1 MLVKTAGLV
10 LRETRVGEAD
20 KLLCVLTPT
29 DGKITVKARG
39 ALRKGSRT
47 GSATQLFAFSE
58 MALFQ
63 GKSQYTLNE
72 ASPVEL
78 FFPLRER
85 VESMALA
92 AYVCEVLELLSDAD
106 SGMEELLR
114 LGLNTLYA
122 LSEQTASE
130 ALIKAAFELRV
141 AALAGYAPEAEG
153 ACAVCGAAEDLY
165 FSPAEGAVFC
175 RLHLPGDR
183 GAVYL
188 RGGAAEAMSYVL
200 SCDARR
206 IFSFRLGEEGM
217 RAFSVAAERYL
228 LAALGRGFRT
238 LDYYHKI
245 LSSTEY

>member
-20 KLLCVLTPT
+20 KLLCVLTAT
-29 DGKITVKARG
+29 EGKITVKARG

-58 MALFQ
+58 LTLFQ

-72 ASPVEL
+72 ATPVEL
-78 FFPLRER
+78 FFSLRER

-92 AYVCEVLELLSDAD
+92 AYVCEVLEILSDAD
-106 SGMEELLR
+106 SGTEELLR

-122 LSEQTASE
+122 LSEQTAPE
-130 ALIKAAFELRV
+130 ELIKAAFELRA
-141 AALAGYAPEAEG
+141 AALAGYAPEVEG
-153 ACAVCGAAEDLY
+153 SCAACGAAEELY

-183 GAVYL
+183 GAVCL
-188 RGGAAEAMSYVL
+188 RGGAADAMNYVL